1 MIKKKKKSEEHEN
14 LERWLLTYA
23 DMITLLMVFFI
34 MMYAIS
40 MLDMKKFDK
49 AKEGFHEAFGGANIS
64 SILPGG
70 KSVFGG
76 GADPYSTDSVVV
88 FEKFVNS
95 KEEKKENAAEKQAL
109 QSDEEKIDLKKVDI
123 KQALTYEWVD
133 RELVY
138 IAENIIKN
146 IKGTIHDQDVN
157 LLLEKR
163 GLVIRIQ
170 SEGIFFDSGSAQLKN
185 EILPLLDIIAKSI
198 KYYTGMLIIEGHSD
212 NVPISTIIYPS
223 NWEISTAR
231 AASVLRYW
239 VNNNMVSLQNVMIA
253 GYADTRPIAPNDTA
267 ENRTKNRRVEILVLN
282 KEDTEIMSK

>member
-1 MIKKKKKSEEHEN
+1 MVKKKKKPEEHEN
-14 LERWLLTYA
+14 LERWLLTYS

-34 MMYAIS
+34 MMYAMS

-49 AKEGFHEAFGGANIS
+49 AKEGFHEAFGSGSIP

-76 GADPYSTDSVVV
+76 GIDPSSTEPVVV

-95 KEEKKENAAEKQAL
+95 KEEKKEDSAEKEIP
-109 QSDEEKIDLKKVDI
+109 QSDEEKIDLKIADI
-123 KQALTYEWVD
+123 EQVLAYEWVD

-146 IKGTIHDQDVN
+146 IKGTIHDKDVN

-163 GLVIRIQ
+163 GLIIRIQ

-198 KYYTGMLIIEGHSD
+198 KYYKGMLIIEGHSD
-212 NVPISTIIYPS
+212 NVPVNTIVYPS
-223 NWEISTAR
+223 NWEMSTAR

-267 ENRTKNRRVEILVLN
+267 ENRAKNRRVEILVLN
-282 KEDTEIMSK
+282 KEDAEIMGK

>member
-1 MIKKKKKSEEHEN
+1 MIKKKKKAEEHEN
-14 LERWLLTYA
+14 LERWLLTYS

-34 MMYAIS
+34 MMYAMS
-40 MLDMKKFDK
+40 MLNMQKFDK
-49 AKEGFHEAFGGANIS
+49 AKEGFHEVFGSATIS

-76 GADPYSTDSVVV
+76 GVDPSSTEPVVV

-95 KEEKKENAAEKQAL
+95 KEEKKEDSSEKEMP
-109 QSDEEKIDLKKVDI
+109 QSDEEKIDLKTADI
-123 KQALTYEWVD
+123 KQVLAYEWVD

-163 GLVIRIQ
+163 GLIIRIQ

-212 NVPISTIIYPS
+212 NVPVNTIVYPS
-223 NWEISTAR
+223 NWEMSTAR

-239 VNNNMVSLQNVMIA
+239 VNSSMVSSQNVMIA

-267 ENRTKNRRVEILVLN
+267 ENRAKNRRVEILVLN
-282 KEDTEIMSK
+282 KEDAEIMSE